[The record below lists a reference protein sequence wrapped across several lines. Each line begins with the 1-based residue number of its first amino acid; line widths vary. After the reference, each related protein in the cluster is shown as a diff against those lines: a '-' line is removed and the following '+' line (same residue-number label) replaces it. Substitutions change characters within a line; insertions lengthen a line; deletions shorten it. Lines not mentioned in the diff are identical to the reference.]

1 MAKCDF
7 KKVVLQFYWNRTSA
21 GVFFRKFAAYFQTI
35 FLKNTSEGL
44 LLERARETERE
55 REREREREGERGL
68 AREKVRVSA

>member
-1 MAKCDF
+1 M
-7 KKVVLQFYWNRTSA
+7 
-21 GVFFRKFAAYFQTI
+21 FFRKFAAYFQTI

-55 REREREREGERGL
+55 RAREGERGL